1 MNLYSRSLFG
11 IIIWIGGDI
20 LSDNNKLQTHEY
32 GNVNISDEVIGI
44 ITNIA
49 ASDID
54 GVSLQGSFAGEIA
67 EILGK
72 KNLTKGVRV
81 SITENNEVQVDLSV
95 VVDFGVIIPDVAWK
109 VQESVKTA
117 IENMTELKVL
127 DINIHVQGI
136 NLGKT
141 TDLIDE

>member
-1 MNLYSRSLFG
+1 MYIISGFG
-11 IIIWIGGDI
+11 IIIWIGGDEV
-20 LSDNNKLQTHEY
+20 SDNNKLQTHEH
-32 GNVNISDEVIGI
+32 GNVNISDDVIGI

-49 ASDID
+49 AGEIE
-54 GVSLQGSFAGEIA
+54 GISLHGSFAGDIA

-81 SITENNEVQVDLSV
+81 SINEEDEVQVDLSV
-95 VVDFGVIIPDVAWK
+95 NVDFGIVIPEVSWK

-127 DINIHVQGI
+127 AINIHVQGI

-141 TDLIDE
+141 NDKIDE